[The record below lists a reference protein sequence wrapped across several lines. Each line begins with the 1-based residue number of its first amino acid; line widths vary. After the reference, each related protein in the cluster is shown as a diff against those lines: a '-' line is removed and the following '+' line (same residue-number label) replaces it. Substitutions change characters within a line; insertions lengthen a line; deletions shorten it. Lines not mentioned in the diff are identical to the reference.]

1 MTIKIWFTPRLI
13 KICKYASVKEGKKF
27 VLLPC
32 PFMTAQSTA
41 VGNHTTR
48 VLLRALTAQFW
59 RIASVSTFR
68 KFDVRCRLKKTLD
81 RCTMNSIL
89 SYLILCLNHD
99 ELTRPELI
107 QSTPGEG
114 LMVIIDWTLASQIK
128 HCFNLFI
135 LMIPFNIIRT
145 PGTTTRVRQRSY
157 WYWPTYFYP
166 RHCRI
171 NFNLN

>member
-1 MTIKIWFTPRLI
+1 
-13 KICKYASVKEGKKF
+13 
-27 VLLPC
+27 
-32 PFMTAQSTA
+32 
-41 VGNHTTR
+41 
-48 VLLRALTAQFW
+48 
-59 RIASVSTFR
+59 
-68 KFDVRCRLKKTLD
+68 
-81 RCTMNSIL
+81 MNSIL

-135 LMIPFNIIRT
+135 LMIPFNTIRT

-157 WYWPTYFYP
+157 
-166 RHCRI
+166 
-171 NFNLN
+171 